1 MEGENSGY
9 SSEPKMYLKFKVSPV
24 GMKSNSK
31 TTPFVTVPA
40 AKIFKCGS
48 DATLAVAGR
57 LLERFVELLGP
68 WAAMEFPVVN
78 NKPELIGKAG
88 FVFVKLATFPCA
100 AFAVTGF
107 PLIVIFDAV
116 TPIPNKTLFTSCVGV
131 CVFETTTL

>member
-9 SSEPKMYLKFKVSPV
+9 SSEPNIYRKFKVSPV

-57 LLERFVELLGP
+57 LFERFVELFGP
-68 WAAMEFPVVN
+68 CAAMAFPVVN

-88 FVFVKLATFPCA
+88 FVFVKLTTFPCA
-100 AFAVTGF
+100 LFALSGLPF
-107 PLIVIFDAV
+107 IVIFDAV
-116 TPIPNKTLFTSCVGV
+116 TPIPNKTLFIS
-131 CVFETTTL
+131 